1 MTARTAV
8 VLLHG
13 GKAVSSEPS
22 RPWHLSNVRMV
33 WLQLALRRRLPRGI
47 DVRRFRYRVRGWNG
61 PRADP
66 VADAV
71 AALDA
76 LSAASSTPL
85 RVVLVGHSMGGRVA
99 AHLARRPEV
108 VGVVALAPWWP
119 AADADLVDPDIRL
132 VAVHGTTD
140 TWTDPE
146 SSRRQ
151 CARAQSRGVDA
162 RWIGLPKSGHFMVR
176 DAATWHRITAEAVAA
191 MLG

>member
-1 MTARTAV
+1 MTSDTV

-13 GKAVSSEPS
+13 GKAISSEPS

-33 WLQLALRRRLPRGI
+33 WLQYALRRRLPRGMEVQRI
-47 DVRRFRYRVRGWNG
+47 RYRVRGWNA
-61 PRADP
+61 PLADP
-66 VADAV
+66 LTDAI

-76 LSAASSTPL
+76 LTAASATPI

-99 AHLARRPEV
+99 AHLASRPEV

-119 AADADLVDPDIRL
+119 SADARLIGPDTGL
-132 VAVHGTTD
+132 TTLHGTAD
-140 TWTDPE
+140 TWTDPD

-151 CARAQSRGVDA
+151 CADAACRGVRA

-176 DAATWHRITAEAVAA
+176 DAAAWHRLTAEAVAA
-191 MLG
+191 LL